1 MLNIS
6 SNKKIAGYVLHI
18 LVICLVCAATARAD
32 NKPHEYIIG
41 TWDNPP
47 IVFRDNAGEV
57 TGLTI
62 DILKHVAKDHNWT
75 LKFKH
80 GAWPEHYDALQK
92 GSIDMLAGIAYT
104 PERNELFDFTEHT
117 LINNWG
123 VIYQTPK
130 NNFTSIQDLQGKR
143 IAMVTEVIHS
153 KVFSETMDRFNFR
166 FEIVEAKDFEDV
178 FSLLDQGKADAGVI
192 NRVVSIM
199 TADKYKVKPTTII
212 FNPVQVRM
220 AAPKGKNRELIQ
232 ALDEYLIKAKADSH
246 SYYYQAV
253 NKWLKTEAGKTGYRW
268 ILPAV
273 TIAAII
279 FLLAA
284 AYIYLVRREVKRR
297 TASLAESENRFRQM
311 ADNINSVFWISSADG
326 GKMIYASPAYEK
338 IWGQPLESLYR
349 HPDSWM
355 HSVHPDDRARMEE
368 NTAAL
373 LSSPHAPPLTREYR
387 ILRPD
392 GAECWIA
399 DRCYPVYDNHGVL
412 YRITGI
418 AEDITARKLA
428 ELGLARSKAEFE
440 AIFNA
445 ISDAVGYSDVQ
456 RNLVLINP
464 AFTKIFGY
472 TSEEIV
478 GKKTDILYANKAD
491 FIQQGQRQF
500 DLNSTIKTATYEMR
514 YIRKDGSSF
523 IGDTLG
529 AKVFDNDGNTIGFIG
544 VIRDVT
550 QRKQVESE
558 LLRHRGH
565 LEELVAERT
574 AELSNLNRELE
585 AFSYSVSHDLRAPLR
600 AINGF
605 STLLS
610 EEYQQ
615 QLDDGAR
622 DYLNRIV
629 KASVKM
635 ERLID
640 DLLQISRVSRAE
652 LNKENVDLSTMA
664 EDILKTL
671 HSEQPERNVKWEI
684 ERGLTAKGDRTLL
697 HVMMENLLGNAW
709 KYTSKTTNAEIRFRR
724 FKADSEAE
732 AFCIEDN
739 GVGFDAKYKDKI
751 FQPFQRLHTDEEFE
765 GTGIG
770 LATVNRVIHRHSGK
784 VWAESTIGK
793 GSRFC
798 FRL

>member
-6 SNKKIAGYVLHI
+6 SIKKISGYI
-18 LVICLVCAATARAD
+18 LLILGIWLLCSTAAPAND
-32 NKPHEYIIG
+32 KSHEYIIG

-47 IVFRDNAGEV
+47 IVFHDSTGESAGLIV
-57 TGLTI
+57 
-62 DILKHVAKDHNWT
+62 DILKHVAQEHDWT
-75 LKFKH
+75 LQFRH

-92 GSIDMLAGIAYT
+92 GSIDMLVAIAYT
-104 PERNELFDFTEHT
+104 PERSELFDFTEQT
-117 LINNWG
+117 VINNWG

-130 NNFTSIQDLQGKR
+130 HDFTSIQDLQGKR

-153 KVFSETMDRFNFR
+153 KVFSQTMDLFNFR

-178 FSLLDQGKADAGVI
+178 FSLLDQGKADAGII

-199 TADKYKVKPTTII
+199 KADNYNVKPTTII

-220 AAPKGKNRELIQ
+220 AVPKGKNRELIH
-232 ALDEYLIKAKADSH
+232 ALDDYLAKAKADSK

-253 NKWLKTEAGKTGYRW
+253 NKWLKTEAVKTDYRW
-268 ILPAV
+268 IFFAL
-273 TIAAII
+273 TITSII
-279 FLLAA
+279 FMLAVG
-284 AYIYLVRREVKRR
+284 YIYLVRREVKRR
-297 TASLAESENRFRQM
+297 TAALADSENRFRQM
-311 ADNINSVFWISSADG
+311 ADSINSVFWISSADG
-326 GKMIYASPAYEK
+326 SKMIYASPAYEK
-338 IWGQPLESLYR
+338 IWGHSLESLYR
-349 HPDSWM
+349 NPGSWM
-355 HSVHPDDRARMEE
+355 HNVHPDDRARMQE
-368 NTAAL
+368 NIAAL
-373 LSSPHAPPLTREYR
+373 LSSPNAAPLVREYR
-387 ILRPD
+387 IIRPD
-392 GAECWIA
+392 GTQCWIA
-399 DRCYPVYDNHGVL
+399 DRSYPVYDNNGVM
-412 YRITGI
+412 YRIAGI

-428 ELGLARSKAEFE
+428 ELGLVRSRAEFE

-445 ISDAVGYSDVQ
+445 ISDAVGYSDLD
-456 RNLVLINP
+456 RNLMLINP

-472 TSEEIV
+472 SSEEIV
-478 GKKTDILYANKAD
+478 GKNTEMLYANKAD

-500 DLNSTIKTATYEMR
+500 DKHSAIKNAAYEVR
-514 YIRKDGSSF
+514 YIRKDGSTF

-529 AKVFDNDGNTIGFIG
+529 AKVFDNDGSTIGFIC

-605 STLLS
+605 STLLC

-615 QLDDGAR
+615 QLDNDAR

-652 LNKENVDLSTMA
+652 FNKENIDLSAMA
-664 EDILKTL
+664 EEILTSL
-671 HSEQPERNVKWEI
+671 HNEEPGRHIKWEI
-684 ERGLTAKGDRTLL
+684 EHGLTAKGDRTLL

-709 KYTSKTTNAEIRFRR
+709 KYTSKTANAEIRFFRS
-724 FKADSEAE
+724 KINGQAD

-739 GVGFDAKYKDKI
+739 GIGFDAKYKDKI
-751 FQPFQRLHTDEEFE
+751 FQPFQRLHTDQEFE

-770 LATVNRVIHRHSGK
+770 LATVNRVIRRHSGT
-784 VWAESTIGK
+784 VWAESIIGK
-793 GSRFC
+793 GSRFY